1 MLYAQ
6 STSTVISGRYTFCQ
20 KTIIAKKYVPDT
32 DRQIKRQTEKKSQ
45 TERVRDRERQR
56 QTETEAE
63 TENNKTKQINRD
75 TERHRKKK
83 KEKKETQR
91 GHTERKPSYILTR
104 TENKQSEQKT
114 SSGS

>member
-32 DRQIKRQTEKKSQ
+32 DRQRKRARQRESETETDRDRGRGREQQNKTDKPRYRETEKEEEK
-45 TERVRDRERQR
+45 
-56 QTETEAE
+56 
-63 TENNKTKQINRD
+63 
-75 TERHRKKK
+75 
-83 KEKKETQR
+83 KKETQR